1 MDSRIHNLLMIGEKI
16 LAKTLKM
23 VRYPLPSLLGLFT
36 ICIESLL
43 FTILLYNKCNKSKI
57 KKNN

>member
-23 VRYPLPSLLGLFT
+23 VQYPLPSLLGLFT

-43 FTILLYNKCNKSKI
+43 FTILYNKCQKK
-57 KKNN
+57 KKNWN